1 MPIETG
7 SNVMK
12 LSSTKSGYSANEANW
27 KEFLSCWHQKEVG
40 RAANSGGSLF
50 ALIDKDVEKVTA
62 FAEDLARQKQAII
75 ALEARLEIK
84 LPGSY
89 IDFVMAYLP
98 SLSLPL
104 KDGDVGFIS
113 TDHVARL
120 AEVDPEYV
128 ALAEN
133 HFLNSSD
140 DDYYQ
145 YGTNQ
150 DDSAG
155 RTSYLRDALVVGKYG
170 ESNFELILLYPKSV
184 TLDGE
189 MEASLLLHSGEF
201 RAPSFAELMRQLS
214 YMQTNDVDSVP
225 PYSQARL
232 VSSCA
237 QKLPLVGVW
246 WE

>member
-1 MPIETG
+1 MPIEMG

-12 LSSTKSGYSANEANW
+12 LSSRKSGYSANEENW
-27 KEFLSCWHQKEVG
+27 KEFLACWHQEEVG
-40 RAANSGGSLF
+40 RAANSGGGSF
-50 ALIDKDVEKVTA
+50 ALIDKDVEKVIA
-62 FAEDLARQKQAII
+62 SAEDLARQKQAIL
-75 ALEARLEIK
+75 ALEARLDIK
-84 LPGSY
+84 LPASY
-89 IDFVMAYLP
+89 VDFVMAYLP

-104 KDGDVGFIS
+104 KDSDVGFIS
-113 TDHVARL
+113 TDYVAKL

-128 ALAEN
+128 AIAEN

-140 DDYYQ
+140 DDYYR

-155 RTSYLRDALVVGKYG
+155 RTSYLRNAIVVGKYG
-170 ESNFELILLYPKSV
+170 GSNFELIILYPNS
-184 TLDGE
+184 TTSDGE

-225 PYSQARL
+225 PYDQKRL
-232 VSSCA
+232 VDSCA